1 MVLVLD
7 GNSEIG
13 AHVWSDLDYLICLRL
28 VYIEG
33 RHKPDLV
40 LSEKTYFPSYVR
52 SMLWVTL

>member
-33 RHKPDLV
+33 PHKPDLV

-52 SMLWVTL
+52 SIL